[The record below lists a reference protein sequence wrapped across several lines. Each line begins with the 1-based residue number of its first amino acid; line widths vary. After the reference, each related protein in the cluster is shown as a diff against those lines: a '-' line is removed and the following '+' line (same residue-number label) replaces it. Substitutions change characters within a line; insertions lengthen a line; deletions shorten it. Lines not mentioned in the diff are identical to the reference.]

1 MRSLKRIPAQVLT
14 FLGLGLL
21 ALTQL
26 ANRLGV
32 LPDPAL
38 FLLASLGVALG
49 LWGLVKLVI
58 EMRNGRLQ

>member
-58 EMRNGRLQ
+58 EMRNGRPQ

>member
-38 FLLASLGVALG
+38 LLLASLGVALG

-58 EMRNGRLQ
+58 EMRNGRPQ